1 MANYIFIK
9 TRQVVESTKILQDLE
24 QVCCLLTPIS
34 IRGISQ
40 NTVEVWPDDSSSFY
54 GIQNSEGV
62 AKPEKDRLVI
72 GWIHHSESDNA
83 DVFNSEADGSYAII
97 KNTEDKISFF
107 SDQFSSRTLWYY
119 FDDNKLVISTSQ
131 RAVIALKG
139 SFNLNE
145 ETLAWYLSSGTQGP
159 FISWDQDINQVL
171 PNIEYKLNLND
182 WHLDLEQKPGMDLP
196 SSGSTKMD
204 DYLDI
209 YKDKVTQS
217 LDQIIN
223 EYPKGQVLMPL
234 SGGLDSRLL
243 LSLSRNADID
253 DKLTLVNWGI
263 PKYEDA
269 LNDKVAA
276 QRLAKFYNKDL
287 LDMSLPIKID
297 DYDQILNLFVEASE
311 GRIDHFNAFTDG
323 FKMWNDFFQRGYQAI
338 VRGDI
343 PFVTEIYLN
352 RLQIKSKMG
361 LSSFINYSNINNF
374 NVKKYSKLQNED
386 LTKRLKGESLIR
398 WRDRT
403 YSSIRV
409 PLLLAAYSHQ
419 TSGFVENRTPMMSW
433 SLFKL
438 YMGLPDKEK
447 GDKLHIKKLWQK
459 YDHSGVSSH
468 VIDSL
473 LPMESYFNNRE
484 GKKYLFDKLTLLIEG
499 KYVSSNLVKSVYEVF
514 SKQELLSLEE
524 QPTVVSKKALVS
536 QKIQRLLT
544 NHLPAL
550 PKAYL
555 KSKRVKK
562 LSVTTIAYR
571 IILAD
576 KIIAM
581 YELDAKHNKV
591 GG

>member
-361 LSSFINYSNINNF
+361 LSSFINSTNINNF